1 MQALEPALRAII
13 TVGVSASGKSTYAA
27 GLVAEGWVEANRD
40 NIRFNEICPGGDWST
55 YRFTAM
61 NEATVTHR
69 QQVMAQLACIRE
81 QNIIISD
88 TNLNRGTREGWVE
101 RLDGLGYAVSIVPMH
116 ISLEEAIAR
125 DSKRGRF
132 AVGEAVI
139 RRQYQQW
146 LQFISEETRWQY

>member
-1 MQALEPALRAII
+1 MAHDGQAII

-40 NIRFNEICPGGDWST
+40 NIRFQTVCPGGDWRS
-55 YRFTAM
+55 YSFTK
-61 NEATVTHR
+61 EKEKLVTLL
-69 QQVMAQLACIRE
+69 QQEIVQISRIRE

-88 TNLNRGTREGWVE
+88 TNLNRGTRDGWVE
-101 RLDGLGYAVSIVPMH
+101 RLEGLGYAISIVPMH

-146 LQFISEETRWQY
+146 LQFISEETKWQM